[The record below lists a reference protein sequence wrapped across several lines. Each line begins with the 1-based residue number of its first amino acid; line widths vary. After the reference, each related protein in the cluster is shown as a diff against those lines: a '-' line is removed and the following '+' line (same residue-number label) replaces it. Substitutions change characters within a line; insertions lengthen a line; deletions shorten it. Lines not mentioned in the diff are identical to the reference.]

1 MRVCMMILLL
11 FLMSA
16 SIVAISYLDL
26 LYESMYDD
34 LTVIF
39 NVGIYCSYIVAI
51 SYLDLLHESMYDDL
65 TVIFNVSIHIF
76 SF

>member
-26 LYESMYDD
+26 L
-34 LTVIF
+34 
-39 NVGIYCSYIVAI
+39 
-51 SYLDLLHESMYDDL
+51 HESMYDDL
-65 TVIFNVSIHIF
+65 TVIFNVSIYCSYILF
-76 SF
+76 RSFV

>member
-39 NVGIYCSYIVAI
+39 NVSIYCSYI
-51 SYLDLLHESMYDDL
+51 L
-65 TVIFNVSIHIF
+65 FR
-76 SF
+76 SFA